1 MLKAG
6 PFPDQASCM
15 VEAAQLARKNPE
27 MVSNRTPG
35 SNVEE
40 VVGEFFCLLV
50 QSGEKAA
57 QDYMIPA

>member
-1 MLKAG
+1 
-6 PFPDQASCM
+6 M